1 MSMLEA
7 LGAAALFLVI
17 VGLTLRCAG
26 VLTVS
31 IGIDEDEEG

>member
-17 VGLTLRCAG
+17 VGLTLRCAD

-31 IGIDEDEEG
+31 IGFEDGEG